1 MRSNCFE
8 KSVLSVLRNSEDEI
22 AAEAEED
29 GAVTHVTKHDA
40 KEEREGDDCEETRI
54 GFLVLSY
61 TISLNNFL
69 SRCCEVVGGEVSRIS
84 ISIGRHK
91 LPHSMFGTFLEL
103 KKSSLQNL
111 NITIPDINF
120 PLHEIAIEFH
130 FIQSYIDVFFLDD
143 IQFQIL
149 MSSEVLAIGHGL
161 CQSDKEIIE
170 LCLGEVE
177 EIGGLVDAVE
187 EIFIDLEELLLG
199 CW

>member
-1 MRSNCFE
+1 M
-8 KSVLSVLRNSEDEI
+8 SVLRNSEDEI

-103 KKSSLQNL
+103 KKSSL
-111 NITIPDINF
+111 
-120 PLHEIAIEFH
+120 
-130 FIQSYIDVFFLDD
+130 
-143 IQFQIL
+143 
-149 MSSEVLAIGHGL
+149 
-161 CQSDKEIIE
+161 
-170 LCLGEVE
+170 
-177 EIGGLVDAVE
+177 
-187 EIFIDLEELLLG
+187 
-199 CW
+199 